1 MKRAREGGATS
12 SRNVGPLGFQQ
23 RVRLATELEDTVDR
37 RDSSLANLLIEQWSW
52 GQLSTPQIQRIA
64 AAAKA
69 DFEAG
74 GHTVPDQIE
83 NISAIGSHGRHTGHL
98 FRDLTKYKIK
108 QPILASARVDYTMW
122 IRKIGFRTKQSPISI
137 VLPHALFSL
146 LYHSN
151 RQAFGNML
159 LGSTNEISK
168 FWDEV
173 ASTQKYQ
180 HHPVRRRKDHKRLCI
195 PLGLHGDGVAV
206 TGINRSWQKSV
217 DAYSWSSLL
226 ASGQTKLTNFLVFV
240 AIQGILCTSPDK
252 STMDE
257 FWRVLSWSLNALYR
271 GRWPTSDHNNE
282 PIQNDD
288 AGKFPA
294 DGCYGCLWLVKGDL
308 DLFSEILSSRGR
320 RYSISLHALSG
331 EFDRHPLD
339 SDQSRERIL
348 AEPPAVEGGLACKP
362 SCSTMYILRVTW
374 LWPRVDC
381 CRLHALQAP
390 GWRPVLFW
398 LGAHAVDPLHRRDQ
412 YV

>member
-23 RVRLATELEDTVDR
+23 RVRLATELEDNVDR

-83 NISAIGSHGRHTGHL
+83 KISAIGSHGRHTGHL

-137 VLPHALFSL
+137 VPPHALFSL

-151 RQAFGNML
+151 RQAFDNML

-217 DAYSWSSLL
+217 DAFSWSSLL

-288 AGKFPA
+288 AGKFLA
-294 DGCYGCLWLVKGDL
+294 DGFYGCLWLVKGDL
-308 DLFSEILSSRGR
+308 DFFFPEILSSRGR

-348 AEPPAVEGGLACKP
+348 AEPPAVEGGLACTA
-362 SCSTMYILRVTW
+362 SCSTMYI
-374 LWPRVDC
+374 
-381 CRLHALQAP
+381 
-390 GWRPVLFW
+390 
-398 LGAHAVDPLHRRDQ
+398 
-412 YV
+412 